1 MTEISS
7 LKFQTYCVSAC
18 AYFFLLKYSLCL
30 YVNFILFSVLDV
42 AAFERLLGPCM
53 NIMRRNVD
61 HYQKQVVELFGSEA
75 NISDLR

>member
-1 MTEISS
+1 MFSS
-7 LKFQTYCVSAC
+7 LFTNINCS
-18 AYFFLLKYSLCL
+18 
-30 YVNFILFSVLDV
+30 FSVLDV

-53 NIMRRNVD
+53 AIMSRNVD

>member
-1 MTEISS
+1 MH
-7 LKFQTYCVSAC
+7 LL
-18 AYFFLLKYSLCL
+18 FFALIFMYKLENIYL
-30 YVNFILFSVLDV
+30 LFSFLVLDV

>member
-1 MTEISS
+1 MLILVLT
-7 LKFQTYCVSAC
+7 LVFL
-18 AYFFLLKYSLCL
+18 YFMQITFY
-30 YVNFILFSVLDV
+30 FPVLDV

-53 NIMRRNVD
+53 AIMSRNVD